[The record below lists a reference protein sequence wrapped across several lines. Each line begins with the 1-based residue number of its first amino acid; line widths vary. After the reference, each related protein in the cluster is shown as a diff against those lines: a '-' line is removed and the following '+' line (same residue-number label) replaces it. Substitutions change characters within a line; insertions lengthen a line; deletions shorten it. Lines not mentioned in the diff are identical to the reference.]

1 MDLDRLHALI
11 TAAVCAAVLPLPLA
25 TATFF
30 QALRLLHERWP
41 IAGCAVTCLG
51 ATPVVV
57 AVGRN

>member
-1 MDLDRLHALI
+1 MDQSNLHALI
-11 TAAVCAAVLPLPLA
+11 TSAVAHAALPLA
-25 TATFF
+25 LATGTFS
-30 QALRLLHERWP
+30 QALRRLHERWP